1 MCLQPCN
8 LLDFST
14 VASIEAWAQRVATMW
29 STPVLRMCCCISYPP
44 RTARYTFPGQEVGQ
58 AARRACVQ
66 RLFEAGRIPKAVCV
80 RFSLLYKVSRTRIP
94 SVPTVTFAAS
104 YAFRPSVSTSIIA
117 SGASVK
123 KSFGRL
129 CQLILITHFELLTLE
144 FIVGI
149 VGIDGGGAALPT
161 IPTIPTMFFCRIGSF
176 HAQFLRR

>member
-1 MCLQPCN
+1 MVSPFPRLSWGGLTSSSLSPEPFHVIFFPGLQGCSGLKGVCLPRMCLQPCN

-14 VASIEAWAQRVATMW
+14 VASIEAWAQRVVTMW

-94 SVPTVTFAAS
+94 LGTHGDLRRLVRVSSQCINFNYCVGCVGKEVLRPT
-104 YAFRPSVSTSIIA
+104 
-117 SGASVK
+117 
-123 KSFGRL
+123 
-129 CQLILITHFELLTLE
+129 
-144 FIVGI
+144 
-149 VGIDGGGAALPT
+149 LPT
-161 IPTIPTMFFCRIGSF
+161 HSHYTF
-176 HAQFLRR
+176 